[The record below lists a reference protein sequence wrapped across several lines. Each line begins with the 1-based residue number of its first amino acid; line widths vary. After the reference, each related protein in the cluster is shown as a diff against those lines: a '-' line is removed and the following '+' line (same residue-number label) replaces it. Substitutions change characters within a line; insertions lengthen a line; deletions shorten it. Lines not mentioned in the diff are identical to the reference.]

1 MHKCCGVGKMIA
13 VTIVS
18 RAKSGIVEYGCKTWA
33 KIRRT
38 ERTRIRVR
46 EIILGS
52 MNENE
57 EMNENRGS
65 RWAIGRWQEGLLK
78 QLRFYRT
85 DLFWTTLE

>member
-1 MHKCCGVGKMIA
+1 
-13 VTIVS
+13 
-18 RAKSGIVEYGCKTWA
+18 
-33 KIRRT
+33 
-38 ERTRIRVR
+38 
-46 EIILGS
+46 